1 MSHFSLP
8 ADCTVSQAAALKAAL
23 HPLVTSDDA
32 TVVLSGA
39 AVERCDASLLQ
50 LLAALGSALSARQA
64 ALAVQDPSPVLL
76 ECAALLG
83 LSQLLSPA
91 VPS

>member
-1 MSHFSLP
+1 
-8 ADCTVSQAAALKAAL
+8 
-23 HPLVTSDDA
+23 VTSDDA

-50 LLAALGSALSARQA
+50 LLAALGTSLSARHA
-64 ALAVQDPSPVLL
+64 ELTVQDASPPLL

-83 LSQLLSPA
+83 LSQLLSPT
-91 VPS
+91 VRS